1 MTDEALPQEELV
13 AEPKDGIEGTDSP
26 EGQQSPEIEKNDGVD
41 PSGDREA
48 AQSGKDDMSP
58 DEPSDDDLVD
68 SIDSMDGVSD
78 SVESSLA
85 GIDGSF
91 SEDAAAGVTEAKSAD
106 FRQLS
111 NEGRASEAQNL
122 DMLLDVDLPVSIELG
137 RTTMSIQE
145 ILSLS
150 PGSVVELDKLAGEP
164 VDLLVNNKAVAKG
177 EVVVIDENFGLR
189 VTSLI
194 STDERLKSLG
204 A

>member
-1 MTDEALPQEELV
+1 MTDESLPQEEL
-13 AEPKDGIEGTDSP
+13 
-26 EGQQSPEIEKNDGVD
+26 
-41 PSGDREA
+41 A
-48 AQSGKDDMSP
+48 AKA
-58 DEPSDDDLVD
+58 SDDKGASGESDAQKAPELD
-68 SIDSMDGVSD
+68 DDSSDSTSEDELIESIDSMDGVTD
-78 SVESSLA
+78 SPESSFA
-85 GIDGSF
+85 DIGGS
-91 SEDAAAGVTEAKSAD
+91 ATGPTEVKSAD

-111 NEGRASEAQNL
+111 EAGNRSEAHNL
-122 DMLLDVDLPVSIELG
+122 EMLLDVDLPVSIELG

-194 STDERLKSLG
+194 SQDERLKSLG

>member
-1 MTDEALPQEELV
+1 MTDQALPQEELV
-13 AEPKDGIEGTDSP
+13 TEPEDGMEGTDSP
-26 EGQQSPEIEKNDGVD
+26 EGQQSPEAEKNDGAN
-41 PSGDREA
+41 PSEDGEA
-48 AQSGKDDMSP
+48 AQSGMDNMSP
-58 DEPSDDDLVD
+58 DDASDGDLVD

-78 SVESSLA
+78 SVESSFA
-85 GIDGSF
+85 DIGGSF
-91 SEDAAAGVTEAKSAD
+91 SEDAAAGVTEAKSAN
-106 FRQLS
+106 FRQL
-111 NEGRASEAQNL
+111 NNAGRASGPQNL

-145 ILSLS
+145 ILNLS